1 MTRVIAILNQK
12 GGVGKTTTTINLAA
26 YFGKQDKKVLVVDL
40 DPQGNTTSGLGIDK
54 HSISLMTLQVIVADV
69 SSAQAI
75 IKTNTK
81 NVDILPANSDLAVA
95 EVRLVDL
102 YNREKKLQIALKEIL
117 VNYEYILIDCPPS
130 LGLLTVNALAAATE
144 VLIPVQTEYYAMEG
158 LSQLLQVVQQV
169 QVSLNPTLKILGV
182 VMTMYDSRTS
192 LSEQVSN
199 EVKRVFG
206 DLVFDTVIPRN
217 IKLAEAPSHGKPIAD
232 YDKWSKGARSYKNL
246 AKEVTKR
253 G

>member
-54 HSISLMTLQVIVADV
+54 HSISLTTLQVIVADV

-75 IKTNTK
+75 INTNTK